1 MQFQVFTDQPAWF
14 WLLCVAGGVAFAMGM
29 YWRERKVL
37 SYIENRWLRRGMFA
51 ARCIAS
57 TLLLFLLLD
66 PFIKSSSN
74 ETEKPVVVM
83 LQDNSASI
91 GNALTDSV
99 AYLKQWRDL
108 QTALGDDFD
117 VRMYPFGEQLG
128 DESAA
133 LNFQSATTNMSQA
146 IQSINNLYEH
156 VHVAGVIVASD
167 GLYNSGSN
175 PLYIKNEVSAPIYTI
190 GLGDTTQKK
199 DARVL
204 RALHNNIV
212 YLNDRFSVQADIEAI
227 FCQGVSLRISL
238 TEVTGKSNAP
248 LGSVTLPADAAQ
260 FTGTAGWEVVATT
273 PGMHHYRISIQPV
286 DGEHTTANNVQEL
299 YVEVLDARQ
308 KVLILANAPHPD
320 IQALRQSIDANMNYS
335 VDVQLAGTWKG
346 SVNDYDLVILHQLPS
361 LAHPVSQ
368 ALQDI
373 RTRQIPAWFI
383 TGEQTHLPAFNKA
396 QSLVSINSNG
406 QSANEVTAL
415 VETQFNVFSLDME
428 MTNTL
433 PRLPALAAPYG
444 QYSVSPAAQILAF
457 QKIGNVGT
465 KSPLWVVSAPG
476 GEKTAVLCAENYW
489 RWRLYDYVLNN
500 NHTVTDGLVSKTI
513 QYLAVKNDKKQFRV
527 NQTRSIYNETE
538 SIVLDAELY
547 NDSYELT
554 NTPDATITITDEQ
567 GKDFP
572 FQFSK
577 TQNSYTLQAGYFPAG
592 SYTYNAS
599 ATLNGKQFTD
609 AGAFSIL
616 PVTLETINTT
626 ANHQLLNQMAV
637 QTGGTFVHQNDIA
650 QLENIIRESTAAKP
664 IMREITRTQS
674 VIHLK
679 WIFAILLILLSAE
692 WFVRKFMGGY

>member
-14 WLLCVAGGVAFAMGM
+14 WLLCVVGGVAFAMGM

-37 SYIENRWLRRGMFA
+37 SYIENSWLRRGMFA

-99 AYLKQWRDL
+99 AYLKQWYDL
-108 QTALGDDFD
+108 QKALGDDFD